1 MSDYLVSPPSETEWG
16 IDPQEF
22 VTLLRERWPDAR
34 VSTNHD
40 DSLAVVTAEVPVAGD
55 YPPRAILMRDRQV
68 VGLEGGLRES
78 AEVAVWMRE
87 IVPAE
92 QDLIFFD
99 QGYHFH
105 VPLTGETTPDEIVAA
120 ATRA

>member
-22 VTLLRERWPDAR
+22 IARLRARWPDAQ
-34 VSTNHD
+34 VSTHDD
-40 DSLAVVTAEVPVAGD
+40 DSLAAVTAELPIAGD
-55 YPPRAILMRDRQV
+55 YPPRAILMKDRQV

-92 QDLIFFD
+92 QDLIFLD

-105 VPLTGETTPDEIVAA
+105 VPLTEHTTPDELVAA
-120 ATRA
+120 ASGT